1 MEQVRVTAY
10 STEIDSEKLLRLSE
24 EVTRIASSLA
34 KLSIGVGTHP
44 TSAQIQSMGT
54 ESARE
59 VSLDTVKW
67 VIAMR
72 RNRGRYLTN
81 DLFADPAW
89 DMLLDLLQAEL
100 AQQRVPVSSLCIAA
114 GVPATTALRWINNM
128 VKQGLLVRRPDKVD
142 GRRVFVELA
151 SEVSAAL
158 HRYFADIVEPS
169 RMAS

>member
-1 MEQVRVTAY
+1 VTAY
-10 STEIDSEKLLRLSE
+10 PKEIDSEKLLRLSE
-24 EVTRIASSLA
+24 EVTRIAGSLA
-34 KLSIGVGTHP
+34 KLSIGAGTHQ
-44 TSAQIQSMGT
+44 SAAQVQSGI
-54 ESARE
+54 ERARE

-114 GVPATTALRWINNM
+114 GVPATTALRWISNM
-128 VKQGLLVRRPDKVD
+128 VEQGLLVRRPDKVD

-151 SEVSAAL
+151 SEVSVAL
-158 HRYFADIVEPS
+158 RRYFADVVEPS
-169 RMAS
+169 RIAS